1 MLDSG
6 DPIHKSILFG
16 KVFPHRVFLE
26 EIKRQG
32 ELEDNF
38 KKALDSLRMGVC
50 AENTEAYL
58 RGIPI
63 HIFFKKLPVEVHN
76 SHMLS
81 CLSGEMLKYE
91 SIDTG
96 RTGLLKNT
104 VSKILMLKR
113 GCKVML
119 LFNISKSLTN
129 GALGTFIDADETD
142 RMNSSLLVKFPN
154 VGVISISR
162 KTWYRYNRNG
172 QVQASRTQYHLS
184 LSYAITVHKAQST
197 TFESAVVHCSQEF
210 DAGQTYVALSYGESG
225 PKKIFK

>member
-1 MLDSG
+1 M
-6 DPIHKSILFG
+6 
-16 KVFPHRVFLE
+16 E

-50 AENTEAYL
+50 DENTEAYL
-58 RGIPI
+58 RGLSRSCADTGNNMPPRI
-63 HIFFKKLPVEVHN
+63 HIFFKNLPVEVHN

-96 RTGLLKNT
+96 RTGLLKNN
-104 VSKILMLKR
+104 VSKVLMLKR

-142 RMNSSLLVKFPN
+142 KMNNSLLVKLYFEHR
-154 VGVISISR
+154 SFD
-162 KTWYRYNRNG
+162 
-172 QVQASRTQYHLS
+172 
-184 LSYAITVHKAQST
+184 ITMLYST
-197 TFESAVVHCSQEF
+197 SN
-210 DAGQTYVALSYGESG
+210 ALHS
-225 PKKIFK
+225 